1 MNININD
8 IKNGMTVILDGNLCM
23 IVEFQHVK
31 PGKGPA
37 FVRIKYKNLKTV
49 IGPNIISWN
58 NKYLIILQKYN
69 LYNPFEFK
77 NSF

>member
-37 FVRIKYKNLKTV
+37 FVRIKYKNLKTG

-58 NKYLIILQKYN
+58 NKYLIILQK
-69 LYNPFEFK
+69 LIHHL
-77 NSF
+77 